1 MMNDFDKL
9 NVLDPE
15 GFYLTDFVVGMS
27 GDTLPDNWTSDL
39 VGDGYYKAQ
48 YQDGVRNP
56 DTGEW
61 TSGHWVETGGP
72 THENLVATAREKR
85 NSLMAE
91 ASEVIAP
98 LQDAVDLEI
107 ATDQEIALLKAWK
120 TYRVMLNRIDPE
132 TAPNI
137 VWPTPPARLNRSV
150 ADAS

>member
-1 MMNDFDKL
+1 MNDFDKL
-9 NVLDPE
+9 NVLDAN
-15 GFYLTDFVVGMS
+15 GFYVTDFIVGMS
-27 GDTLPDNWTSDL
+27 GDTLPDNWTADL

-48 YQDGVRNP
+48 YQGGTRDAA
-56 DTGEW
+56 TGQW
-61 TSGHWVETGGP
+61 TNGHWVETGGP
-72 THENLVATAREKR
+72 SHENLVAAARNKR
-85 NSLMAE
+85 DGLMAE

-107 ATDQEIALLKAWK
+107 ATDQEVALLKAWK
-120 TYRVMLNRIDPE
+120 TYRVLLNRIDPE